1 MNKLNLSDNIIRL
14 RHEKK
19 LTQEELADFIGV
31 TKGSVSKWEKGINT
45 PDILLLPRLA
55 AFFDVTVDELIG
67 YEAQLSGE
75 QIRYQYG
82 QLSGDFAALPF
93 REALEKTRSLAHRYY
108 ACYPLLLQLSVL
120 YWNHYMLA
128 ETKEEQSRILQEAAG
143 WCDRIMENSG
153 DVGLCSD
160 ALVLKAGLNLQ
171 LGKAVEAVEAL
182 EPSADPGRLAGQ
194 NGTLLVQAYQ
204 MSGEHE
210 KARSYAQAKYYLDL
224 VNLTGDAVLS
234 LSLNEHNLEQC
245 EETIRR
251 VKGILELYHLEELN
265 PNLAA
270 QFHYQ
275 SAVVFGMNG
284 KDKETLEA
292 LRLFETCVNRLLQAE
307 RIELHGDDY
316 FDLLDAWIDQQ
327 PLGNMAP
334 RDKSFIKKSLGEALS
349 HPAFGRIKDKD
360 EFHYLLRRLTE
371 GGETNA

>member
-19 LTQEELADFIGV
+19 LTQEELADFMGV

-251 VKGILELYHLEELN
+251 VKGILELYHLEELT

-284 KDKETLEA
+284 EDKETLEA

-316 FDLLDAWIDQQ
+316 FDLLDAWIDRQ

-334 RDKSFIKKSLGEALS
+334 RDKSFIKKSLGEALA

>member
-19 LTQEELADFIGV
+19 LTQEELADFMGV

-251 VKGILELYHLEELN
+251 VKGILELYHLEELT

-284 KDKETLEA
+284 EDKETLEA

-334 RDKSFIKKSLGEALS
+334 RDKSFIKKSLGEALA